1 MDWIRHDLRFALRGL
16 RRRPGV
22 SLLAILTLAV
32 GLGVNTVAFSAVNAL
47 VFRPFHVPGAD
58 QIGWIFA
65 GPRQDPLAEMPIAAV
80 EALGRDARTLD
91 AVAAEGRV
99 ALALDAHGETRQVW
113 ALAVTPR
120 YFELVPA
127 PIATGRG
134 LVAADHRPDAIAAV
148 VSERFWQRTL
158 GATTDLTSAR
168 LVLNRQPVSVVG
180 VVRDGFQGPGG
191 LFEPDVWIPVAS
203 RRVLGL
209 SADLDR
215 ADRGWLTVIGR
226 PAEIGRAHV

>member
-1 MDWIRHDLRFALRGL
+1 M
-16 RRRPGV
+16 
-22 SLLAILTLAV
+22 
-32 GLGVNTVAFSAVNAL
+32 
-47 VFRPFHVPGAD
+47 
-58 QIGWIFA
+58 
-65 GPRQDPLAEMPIAAV
+65 
-80 EALGRDARTLD
+80 
-91 AVAAEGRV
+91 
-99 ALALDAHGETRQVW
+99 
-113 ALAVTPR
+113 
-120 YFELVPA
+120 
-127 PIATGRG
+127 
-134 LVAADHRPDAIAAV
+134 AADHRPDAIAAV

-226 PAEIGRAHV
+226 PAADVPAEAIAAEAGPIVAAATGRPAGEIGRVGSETAVMWRDQHVTVLRR

>member
-1 MDWIRHDLRFALRGL
+1 M
-16 RRRPGV
+16 
-22 SLLAILTLAV
+22 LA
-32 GLGVNTVAFSAVNAL
+32 SA
-47 VFRPFHVPGAD
+47 G
-58 QIGWIFA
+58 
-65 GPRQDPLAEMPIAAV
+65 RQEP
-80 EALGRDARTLD
+80 
-91 AVAAEGRV
+91 
-99 ALALDAHGETRQVW
+99 Q
-113 ALAVTPR
+113 
-120 YFELVPA
+120 LVPA

-226 PAEIGRAHV
+226 PAADVPAERSEEHTSELQSH